1 MNILMNAISAR
12 LGVGQTYIRNLI
24 SSESFENIDNIYV
37 LKPADLVIPR
47 NKLVKMLK
55 VPDKAVN
62 SPFFRVYWEKRNI
75 RKLIDDLRI
84 DIYFCPGGSLNY
96 VHPANSKRPVK
107 SVVTFQN
114 MLPLDTRQVKKYGF
128 SRMRLRN
135 VILRRVFKRSMKNA
149 DLVIFLSHFARDKA
163 LELTRGQI
171 RNYKLIPHGIEA
183 PEETPVS
190 GLKHRTFTFP
200 YLLYVSTLDVYKSQI
215 EVIQA
220 FAFLKKTGYPD
231 LKLVLAGESYKPYR
245 KKVEHEIAKLKLVDE
260 VVLTGLVEKKTLIEL
275 YANAEINIFASQTEN
290 CPFILL
296 EALCMGKPV
305 LCSNLPPMNE
315 VAGDAVI
322 YFDPCDPQDLSDK
335 IRDVLQDPEQFEKY
349 AIKGKEK
356 VRAFNLELA
365 SRATW
370 EEIVSA

>member
-12 LGVGQTYIRNLI
+12 LGGGQTYIRNLI

-75 RKLIDDLRI
+75 GKLINDLGI

-96 VHPANSKRPVK
+96 VHPDNSKRPVK
-107 SVVTFQN
+107 SVVIFQN

-135 VILRRVFKRSMKNA
+135 VILRHVFKRSMKNA
-149 DLVIFLSHFARDKA
+149 DLVIFLSQFARDKA
-163 LELTRGQI
+163 LELTRGKI

-183 PEETPVS
+183 PAESTAS
-190 GLKHRTFTFP
+190 DLDHRTFTFP

-220 FAFLKKTGYPD
+220 FALLKKTGYPD

-245 KKVEHEIAKLKLVDE
+245 KKVEHEIAKLELTDH
-260 VVLTGLVEKKTLIEL
+260 VVVTGLVEKETLMEL

-296 EALCMGKPV
+296 EAMCMGKPV
-305 LCSNLPPMNE
+305 LSSNLPPMNE
-315 VAGDAVI
+315 VAGDAVV
-322 YFDPCDPQDLSDK
+322 YFDPRDPQELTDK
-335 IRDVLQDPEQFEKY
+335 IRDVLQHPEQFEKY
-349 AIKGKEK
+349 VFKGKEK
-356 VRAFNLELA
+356 VREYNLELA
-365 SRATW
+365 SRTTW
-370 EEIVSA
+370 EAIISA